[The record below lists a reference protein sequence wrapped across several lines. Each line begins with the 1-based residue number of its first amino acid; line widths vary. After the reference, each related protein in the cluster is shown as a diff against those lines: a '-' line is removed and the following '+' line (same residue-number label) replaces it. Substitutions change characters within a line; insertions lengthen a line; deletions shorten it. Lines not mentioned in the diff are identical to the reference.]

1 MTSAPRKPA
10 APIATEQPRL
20 RSGLPSTT
28 RTPGWAMAQ
37 AGRAVA
43 EAEAKAAGVPFKD
56 DSVEIPEWLRP
67 EMEG

>member
-1 MTSAPRKPA
+1 MTSTPRKPA
-10 APIATEQPRL
+10 ASTASDQPRL
-20 RSGLPSTT
+20 RSGLPSIT

-56 DSVEIPEWLRP
+56 DSVEIPEWLRQ
-67 EMEG
+67 ELES

>member
-1 MTSAPRKPA
+1 
-10 APIATEQPRL
+10 
-20 RSGLPSTT
+20 
-28 RTPGWAMAQ
+28 MAQ